1 MIKTTVTRNI
11 LIISLIMILILTAF
25 SLELFATTTGDPVE
39 NPDFYKP
46 NTATNTAQD
55 SRITTRAGNI
65 LGIINVIG
73 VVVSVITLM
82 AIGVKYMFG
91 SVEEKAEYKQT
102 AMTYIIGAILIFS
115 VTTIPNILY
124 KIGTGLTS
132 NI

>member
-46 NTATNTAQD
+46 NTATNTAPD

-65 LGIINVIG
+65 LGIINVVG
-73 VVVSVITLM
+73 VVVSVITL
-82 AIGVKYMFG
+82 GYR
-91 SVEEKAEYKQT
+91 YKVYVWICRRKGRIQT
-102 AMTYIIGAILIFS
+102 NSNDIY
-115 VTTIPNILY
+115 NR
-124 KIGTGLTS
+124 S
-132 NI
+132 NINFLSNNNT